1 MPISCSLL
9 CRVKAKEGPELR
21 GVGWCGS
28 TVGPKLANGIGLKG
42 QVSSQ
47 APLEVLVRAADI
59 LYTVWACKRAGKTVR
74 GQVMFRPNTMYS
86 KGAGDGFYRAGDAK
100 IAGRTGS

>member
-21 GVGWCGS
+21 GVGWCGP
-28 TVGPKLANGIGLKG
+28 TVGPKLANGIDLKG

-59 LYTVWACKRAGKTVR
+59 LYGHVK
-74 GQVMFRPNTMYS
+74 GQVN
-86 KGAGDGFYRAGDAK
+86 
-100 IAGRTGS
+100 GR

>member
-1 MPISCSLL
+1 VPISCSLL

-28 TVGPKLANGIGLKG
+28 TVGPKLANGIGLKRQVKG

-59 LYTVWACKRAGKTVR
+59 LYGHVK
-74 GQVMFRPNTMYS
+74 GQV
-86 KGAGDGFYRAGDAK
+86 KGM
-100 IAGRTGS
+100 